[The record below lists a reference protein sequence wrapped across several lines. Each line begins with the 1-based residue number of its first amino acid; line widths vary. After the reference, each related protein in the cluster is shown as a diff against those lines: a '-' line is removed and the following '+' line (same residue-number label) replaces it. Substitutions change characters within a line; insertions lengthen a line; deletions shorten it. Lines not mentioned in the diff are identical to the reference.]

1 MLLFIWYDCA
11 SDFITSSP
19 LRWADCREW
28 KKAEFKILRKIKH
41 TQSVINTHK
50 LRNLNLVCFKAA
62 FAILSS
68 TKVSSRRGMALRKY
82 LNCSHE
88 QCPKLLGSCFW
99 ELMKMERSVSQAQGF
114 LEFEFFMVWMCVGG
128 GEWREEKEREEEEE
142 GKQNTVQRKSP
153 SLPIT
158 SFLQFPFLCFS
169 WSFLVISISFLNI
182 MTRTAFD
189 K

>member
-11 SDFITSSP
+11 SDFITFSP
-19 LRWADCREW
+19 LRWADCRDW

-68 TKVSSRRGMALRKY
+68 TKVSSHRSMALRKY

-128 GEWREEKEREEEEE
+128 NGERKKRER
-142 GKQNTVQRKSP
+142 RKKRGNRTQFRGRAPPFLSP
-153 SLPIT
+153 PSYNFLSYAFLDHSL
-158 SFLQFPFLCFS
+158 SFPFPFS
-169 WSFLVISISFLNI
+169 I
-182 MTRTAFD
+182 
-189 K
+189 